1 MYIYMYIYIYL
12 FCILI
17 EIKPNVLSEN
27 NEIGRFAN
35 NNKKRLLSIHVYEP
49 HDGNKCRIWLFQLL
63 LWLLPQAQ
71 EQIILRGGDLR
82 HIRRARNKGLPKSYD
97 RIASKRAEN
106 ENPKELNGNQMNLP
120 WSVDLMVVI
129 IHNIVTVSPLKL
141 MNWKW
146 FQHSECQF

>member
-1 MYIYMYIYIYL
+1 MQNLVISAL
-12 FCILI
+12 QTKHFT
-17 EIKPNVLSEN
+17 
-27 NEIGRFAN
+27 
-35 NNKKRLLSIHVYEP
+35 KKH
-49 HDGNKCRIWLFQLL
+49 QLL

-71 EQIILRGGDLR
+71 EQIILRGGALR

-97 RIASKRAEN
+97 RIASKRAKN
-106 ENPKELNGNQMNLP
+106 ENPKELNGNQTNLP

-146 FQHSECQF
+146 FQHNECQFKVLVTARTRRWMSKLYSVPSLHFWKDLFDSVYKPYMHMHL